1 VGVFNY
7 KDIYC
12 EMKELIRHI
21 LREQVTDKITKPGL
35 VYKITFINGKIYIG
49 QNTERN
55 LKFRDP
61 FYVGSFNKEYV
72 YEDLS
77 NSGWDGTSFPVIS
90 KEILW
95 QSDNTTINEVTKKEI
110 EYIKQYKSTN
120 PQIGYNQNRFKS
132 Y

>member
-1 VGVFNY
+1 
-7 KDIYC
+7 
-12 EMKELIRHI
+12 MKQLIRHI
-21 LREQVTDKITKPGL
+21 IQEQFADKVTKPGL

-72 YEDLS
+72 YEDLM
-77 NSGWDGTSFPVIS
+77 NSGWDGSSFPVVS

-110 EYIKQYKSTN
+110 EYIKKYKSTD